1 MSYAKIA
8 QPSIGSYPCSDSRDM
23 MNGHRLR
30 VFSMQYHPNDPHML
44 VSGGWDDTVQVSL
57 SFYVHWWRQ
66 LSVHWQLSTFP
77 ISSILPVLSFPLFF
91 WILLSLHSFNCLGAF
106 SLTFNLLRFFFLLFL
121 WDLTE
126 LYLHVLKFFYL
137 YETLEQ
143 ICSYAALLIKTMVKI
158 VTQIFFLVVWTLLLF
173 LLYLL
178 SNMES
183 FNVFGCNW

>member
-1 MSYAKIA
+1 MFIGGDSCLFIGNF
-8 QPSIGSYPCSDSRDM
+8 QPSLYLVYSQSFLSHFFSEFSCPYTLSIFLVPFPSLLICS
-23 MNGHRLR
+23 
-30 VFSMQYHPNDPHML
+30 V
-44 VSGGWDDTVQVSL
+44 
-57 SFYVHWWRQ
+57 
-66 LSVHWQLSTFP
+66 
-77 ISSILPVLSFPLFF
+77 
-91 WILLSLHSFNCLGAF
+91 
-106 SLTFNLLRFFFLLFL
+106 FFLLFL